1 MAIFLSETLKAEW
14 ARLLR
19 LSDGDWMNVLVT
31 GGAGYIG
38 SAVVERLVRDGHRVV
53 SIDNLSQG
61 NYECLVNYS
70 ENSRLKLAVGDI
82 CDSEKLEEV
91 LREGEDVNAVV
102 HLAAVPGIEMCQRNP
117 KEAVLTNV
125 YGTYNVLEAAR
136 KYDIDKVVF
145 GSSAAVYG
153 NPIKTPVGEDHPLN
167 PTNLYGVTKLAAE
180 GLLGSYHASYGL
192 GTVVLRFGNVYG
204 VGVYTHWDTVIPK
217 FVRQALS
224 GQALTIYG
232 DGKQSRDFVHVWD
245 AVEAV
250 ILALRDEKGEG
261 AGESF
266 NVGVG
271 KATSVNVIADTVS
284 RVFYA
289 EYGKKVDIVNLPPRR
304 GEPYVP
310 NFCYSIEKIRGKL
323 GFKPE
328 GSIEKNVRQLIEYG
342 SENL

>member
-1 MAIFLSETLKAEW
+1 
-14 ARLLR
+14 
-19 LSDGDWMNVLVT
+19 MNVLVT

-38 SAVVERLVRDGHRVV
+38 SALVERLLGDGHRVV

-61 NYECLVNYS
+61 DYECLVNYS
-70 ENSRLKLAVGDI
+70 GSPRLKLVVGDI
-82 CDSEKLEEV
+82 CDSKKLEEV
-91 LREGEDVNAVV
+91 LREAEGVNAVV

-117 KEAVLTNV
+117 KEAILTNI
-125 YGTYNVLEAAR
+125 YGTHNVLEAAR
-136 KYDIDKVVF
+136 KYDIGKVIF

-153 NPIKTPVGEDHPLN
+153 NPIKTPVGEDHPLS

-180 GLLGSYHASYGL
+180 GLLESYHASYGL
-192 GTVVLRFGNVYG
+192 DTVVLRFGNVYG
-204 VGVYTHWDTVIPK
+204 VGVYTHWETVIPK

-232 DGKQSRDFVHVWD
+232 DGKQSRDFIHVLD

-250 ILALRDEKGEG
+250 ILALRDERGVV

-289 EYGKKVDIVNLPPRR
+289 EYGKKVSTVNLPPRR

-310 NFCYSIEKIRGKL
+310 NFCYSIAKIGGKL

-328 GSIEKNVRQLIEYG
+328 GSIEKNVKQLIAFG
-342 SENL
+342 MKNL

>member
-1 MAIFLSETLKAEW
+1 
-14 ARLLR
+14 
-19 LSDGDWMNVLVT
+19 MNVLVT

-61 NYECLVNYS
+61 NYECLVKCRES
-70 ENSRLKLAVGDI
+70 PRVKLAVGDI
-82 CDSEKLEEV
+82 CDSKKLEEV

-102 HLAAVPGIEMCQRNP
+102 HLAAVPGIERCQRNP
-117 KEAVLTNV
+117 KEAILTNI
-125 YGTYNVLEAAR
+125 YGTHNVLEAAR
-136 KYDIDKVVF
+136 KYDIGKVVF

-153 NPIKTPVGEDHPLN
+153 NPIKTPVGEDHPLS

-180 GLLGSYHASYGL
+180 GLLESYHASYGL
-192 GTVVLRFGNVYG
+192 DTVILRFGNVYG
-204 VGVYTHWDTVIPK
+204 VGVYTQWETVIPK

-232 DGKQSRDFVHVWD
+232 DGKQSRDFIHVWD

-250 ILALRDEKGEG
+250 ILALREERGVV

-284 RVFYA
+284 RIFYA
-289 EYGKKVDIVNLPPRR
+289 EYGKKVSTMNLPPRR

-310 NFCYSIEKIRGKL
+310 NFCYSIAKIRGKL

-328 GSIEKNVRQLIEYG
+328 CSIEKNVRQLIAFG
-342 SENL
+342 MKNL